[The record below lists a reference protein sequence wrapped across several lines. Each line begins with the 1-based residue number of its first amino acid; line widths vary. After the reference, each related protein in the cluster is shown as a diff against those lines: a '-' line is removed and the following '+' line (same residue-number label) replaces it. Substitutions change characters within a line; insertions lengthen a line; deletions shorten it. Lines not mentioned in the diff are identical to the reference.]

1 MLSAKDIGGLMA
13 MMPAFATDNAAD
25 INATATVDVGRL
37 HHGLD
42 RMIRD
47 GANVIATTGS
57 FGEFHTLLPD
67 EFRTIAHEAA
77 ALVKKRVPLFIG
89 CVALNSREVVQ
100 RIKSIE
106 HCGADG
112 ILLGVPFYFPS
123 TVDNALRFFRD
134 IGELFPKLNIM
145 IYHNPAL
152 HHVTLPVE
160 AFHEITKNKAVI
172 GIKDSHRDA
181 PNFLKLQKVI
191 AGKISTF
198 VLQTQ
203 YFDYAEMG
211 ASGFW
216 SIDAWMG
223 PWPQLA
229 LRDAVK
235 RGDRAAA
242 REITLDIMP
251 PAAPLDLSWRET
263 ASKIGIRM
271 AGYVDPGPLRREA
284 EAADRKL
291 EETLRQIRRSRR
303 RRRGGVAAGRARR
316 ARFGRLRALPV
327 SC

>member
-1 MLSAKDIGGLMA
+1 MLGAKDIGGLMA

-25 INATATVDVGRL
+25 INATSTVDVGRL

-47 GANVIATTGS
+47 GADVIATTGS

-67 EFRTIAHEAA
+67 EFRTMAHEAA
-77 ALVKKRVPLFIG
+77 AVVKKRVPLFVG

-100 RIKSIE
+100 RIRSIE
-106 HCGADG
+106 NCGADG

-123 TVDNALRFFRD
+123 TVANAVRFFRD

-172 GIKDSHRDA
+172 GMKDSHRDA

-242 REITLDIMP
+242 SEITLDIMP

-263 ASKIGIRM
+263 AMKLGIGM
-271 AGYVDPGPLRREA
+271 AGYVNPGPLRPPFVEIPPAVLEKQKQRVENWKKLCAKYGAPGAAAAA
-284 EAADRKL
+284 E
-291 EETLRQIRRSRR
+291 
-303 RRRGGVAAGRARR
+303 
-316 ARFGRLRALPV
+316 
-327 SC
+327 

>member
-1 MLSAKDIGGLMA
+1 MLSAKDLGGLMA

-42 RMIRD
+42 RMVRD

-67 EFRTIAHEAA
+67 EFRTIAHESAA
-77 ALVKKRVPLFIG
+77 VVKKRVPLFIG
-89 CVALNSREVVQ
+89 VIALNSREVVQ
-100 RIKSIE
+100 KIKLIE
-106 HCGADG
+106 NCGADG

-123 TVDNALRFFRD
+123 TVDNAVRFFRD

-145 IYHNPAL
+145 IYHNPLL
-152 HHVTLPVE
+152 HHVTLPAE
-160 AFHEITKNKAVI
+160 AFTEITKNKAVI
-172 GIKDSHRDA
+172 GMKDSHRDA
-181 PNFLKLQKVI
+181 PQFLKLQKVI

-198 VLQTQ
+198 VFQTQ
-203 YFDYAEMG
+203 YFDYSEMG
-211 ASGFW
+211 AAGFW

-229 LRDAVK
+229 LRDAVQ

-251 PAAPLDLSWRET
+251 PNAPLDLSWRET

-271 AGYVDPGPLRREA
+271 SGYVDPGPLRPPFVEIPNIVIEKQKQRIENWKKLCAKYGAPGAAAAA
-284 EAADRKL
+284 E
-291 EETLRQIRRSRR
+291 
-303 RRRGGVAAGRARR
+303 
-316 ARFGRLRALPV
+316 
-327 SC
+327 